1 VSRRRT
7 SDGIGFIVR
16 TYARGT
22 EDVQA
27 VPIHDNAGKATTAVL
42 LTINT
47 GIRENVIATPTVANT
62 QVTLVQIDN
71 YGPWTVTPEPRREVD
86 LQTMQSRLYADLSQ
100 LIGNRDGYVFFTRFD
115 NMIAVTNGIGIDDH
129 ARIQEAIGN
138 RFPVSISLSV
148 AAASTPVDALD
159 TATAQ
164 LQDAGSAQDK
174 ERREILRGEPL
185 SDAERS
191 DDDVQIAHFD
201 VINAT
206 GKYTDELNAFDS
218 FITIEQGYA
227 ELMRYMRRA
236 HESLSFFVGG
246 DNVIAACPNLD
257 AKAYQDAIDHVATA
271 VDVDLQVG
279 VGRAIDAHQAG
290 MAAKHAL
297 EQCRYNGTRVERAS
311 EAAHLD

>member
-1 VSRRRT
+1 MILYVAERER
-7 SDGIGFIVR
+7 
-16 TYARGT
+16 
-22 EDVQA
+22 A
-27 VPIHDNAGKATTAVL
+27 VVVEGVGPSL
-42 LTINT
+42 MSINT
-47 GIRENVIATPTVANT
+47 GIREYTIAPLIVANT

-100 LIGNRDGYVFFTRFD
+100 LVGNRDGYVFFTRFD
-115 NMIAVTNGIGIDDH
+115 NMIAVTNGLDIDDH
-129 ARIQEAIGN
+129 ARVQESIGN
-138 RFPVSISLSV
+138 RYPVSISLSV
-148 AAASTPVDALD
+148 AAAPSPVAALD
-159 TATAQ
+159 DATAQ

-174 ERREILRGEPL
+174 GRREILRGEPL
-185 SDAERS
+185 SDLERS

-246 DNVIAACPNLD
+246 DNVIATCPDLD
-257 AKAYQDAIDHVATA
+257 ATEYQDAIDHVAES

-279 VGRAIDAHQAG
+279 VGRASNAHEAG

-297 EQCRYNGTRVERAS
+297 EQCRYNGTQVERAS
-311 EAAHLD
+311 DLAHGD